1 MNRLEN
7 KIREKFEDF
16 QVAPPENLW
25 ENIENRLDNKRPVYY
40 TFYRYKKIAAAA
52 AAIVVLVISATFIFL
67 NTIFNNSS
75 PQYTGQTEQTGY
87 EPQTIQP
94 TTPTQEESLALH
106 PDVYPE
112 NESVPAMSNQSENQ
126 NVSVAATSYSHI
138 SSTIHRSQNT
148 FSDYSADDKST
159 HKVRKDHGR
168 LMVAQGTRQAKLFT
182 FSKPTIIIGDRF
194 INITNQIFN
203 PLAPT
208 SENQIIAL
216 ATDKSHPGRLSLSAY
231 FAPQQSYR
239 YQASNTP
246 NPTQSLESEIITY
259 NAGIHLTYKINNRW
273 QLQTGM
279 GYNRL
284 GQIINDI
291 ASFSHPSLMP
301 LYSSDG
307 SPISEHPQSM
317 GTSMGGILFTD
328 QSFYFADISSTRI
341 ITLKGSY
348 DERNINLLNKSS
360 MGLIQYFEYL
370 ELPLNVR
377 YKIIDKGISL
387 FVKSGITAS
396 YLLSGEVFLQGKSR
410 DKPIGK
416 TVGINS
422 LNLMGSG
429 GLVLSYPLTNRIN
442 VSLEPTASFFITPIG
457 NVRNLTRN
465 TYPYS
470 FAVFMGLSYD
480 L

>member
-25 ENIENRLDNKRPVYY
+25 KNIENRLDKKRPAYY
-40 TFYRYKKIAAAA
+40 SFYTYKKLAAAA

-67 NTIFNNSS
+67 NSIFDNTT
-75 PQYTGQTEQTGY
+75 PQYTGQTGQTNY
-87 EPQTIQP
+87 EPQTTQP
-94 TTPTQEESLALH
+94 TTPTQNESLASH
-106 PDVYPE
+106 SDTHVK
-112 NESVPAMSNQSENQ
+112 NEPVPAMSNQTEKQ
-126 NVSVAATSYSHI
+126 IVSVAATNYSHL
-138 SSTIHRSQNT
+138 SSTLYLSQNT
-148 FSDYSADDKST
+148 FTDYGADVKAPS
-159 HKVRKDHGR
+159 KVRKDPGR
-168 LMVAQGTRQAKLFT
+168 LMDTQGTRQAKLLT
-182 FSKPTIIIGDRF
+182 SSKPNIIIGDRF
-194 INITNQIFN
+194 INITNQIID
-203 PLAPT
+203 PLTHAT
-208 SENQIIAL
+208 ENHIIAL
-216 ATDKSHPGRLSLSAY
+216 ATDKSHPGRFSLSAY

-239 YQASNTP
+239 YQASNSP

-259 NAGIHLTYKINNRW
+259 NVGIHVNYKINNRW

-284 GQIINDI
+284 GQNINDI

-328 QSFYFADISSTRI
+328 QSFYFADVSSTRI

-370 ELPLNVR
+370 ELPANVR
-377 YKIIDKGISL
+377 YKILDKGVSL

-429 GLVLSYPLTNRIN
+429 GFVLSYPLTNRIN